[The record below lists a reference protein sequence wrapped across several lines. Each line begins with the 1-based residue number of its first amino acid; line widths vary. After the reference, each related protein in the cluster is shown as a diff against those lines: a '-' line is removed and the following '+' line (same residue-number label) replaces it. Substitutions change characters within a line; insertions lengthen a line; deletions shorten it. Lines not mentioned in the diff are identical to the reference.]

1 MDGSSPQPLW
11 SLVPATGRAR
21 YLRRAATAILDE
33 LDPLADAL
41 ADTVGQP
48 RTEGVLA
55 ELLPSVGGLHDL
67 ADDGPRA
74 LRDKR
79 LGRIPVL
86 RAGRRSVLQSAPVG
100 VIAVRGGR
108 ASPWADPVLE
118 TGAALLAGNAVVLS
132 TLLGERIRAAFER
145 GGVPPELIAV
155 VPPDEDLSALADRI
169 VDTRPP
175 ETKGTMVVL
184 DGAPLERT
192 VTGALWA
199 AFAGG
204 GRHRAAVGRLIVLP
218 STAEALL
225 DALVAGAERLHP
237 GDPRRGDTEIGPLRS
252 PETRTRVE
260 ELVAEAVGEGA
271 TLLCGGPLEV
281 PDVAGAFYAPA
292 VLRGVRPGARILREP
307 VPGPVLAVVEAATE
321 DEAIA
326 LAKRAPAVSVWAGD
340 RAHADRVARELEAEV
355 AWVNEHGHS
364 IPDAAV
370 RLAGH
375 VESRRLAS
383 QPTRL
388 RSARWLP
395 YDPQLV
401 RAATASAR
409 LMHGRE
415 TERLAVLRTGA
426 LPLARTAVRL
436 AKEALG
442 R

>member
-1 MDGSSPQPLW
+1 MDGRSPQPLW

-100 VIAVRGGR
+100 VIGVRGGR

-132 TLLGERIRAAFER
+132 TPLGERIRAAFER
-145 GGVPPELIAV
+145 GGVPPELIV
-155 VPPDEDLSALADRI
+155 VVAPEEDLSARCDRV

-175 ETKGTMVVL
+175 QAKGTMVVL
-184 DGAPLERT
+184 EDAPLERT
-192 VTGALWA
+192 VAGALWA

-204 GRHRAAVGRLIVLP
+204 GRHRGAVGRLVVVP
-218 STAEALL
+218 SMADALL
-225 DALVAGAERLHP
+225 DALVAGAQRLHP
-237 GDPRRGDTEIGPLRS
+237 GDPRRRDTEIGPLRS
-252 PETRTRVE
+252 PETRERVE
-260 ELVAEAVGEGA
+260 ELVAAAVRDGA
-271 TLLCGGPLEV
+271 TLLCGGPLDV
-281 PDVAGAFYAPA
+281 PEVAGAFYAPA
-292 VLRGVRPGARILREP
+292 VLRGVTPGARILSEP
-307 VPGPVLAVVEAATE
+307 VPGPVLAVVEAADE

-340 RAHADRVARELEAEV
+340 RGHADRVARELEAEV

-375 VESRRLAS
+375 VDARRLAS

-409 LMHGRE
+409 LMYGRE
-415 TERLAVLRTGA
+415 VERLHVLRTGA

-436 AKEALG
+436 AREALG